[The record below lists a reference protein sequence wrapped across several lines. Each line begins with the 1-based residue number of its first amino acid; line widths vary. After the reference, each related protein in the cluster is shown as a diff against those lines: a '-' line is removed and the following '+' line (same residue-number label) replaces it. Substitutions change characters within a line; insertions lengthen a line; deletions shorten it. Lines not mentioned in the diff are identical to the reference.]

1 MSILSKKI
9 LSNSLWM
16 MLEKIISMFGLIFV
30 MSYVAKYIG
39 PTNFGKIALCTT
51 IFSFIQ
57 LLTWFGNQEILF
69 KRVSKNPISGLKF
82 LNSTQNLRKL
92 LFSLFS
98 LPVLAW
104 LFIYTDQLTFIFGI
118 ATTIATFF
126 LIQDIFVIY
135 NNAILKSY
143 INTIANIAGLVI
155 AFTVRYFIAL
165 LELPAEYLAIPIVLV
180 TLIPYLAK
188 RYYFNAG
195 DHAPRILSKSYSK
208 YYFHAG
214 SALVLSS
221 LSVALYV
228 QITNLMLVHLAS
240 TYELGLYTVASNIG
254 MAWGFVNQSLI
265 TSVMTKVY
273 KEKNNSIA
281 YSMFAKLNLLI
292 VAISSCV
299 VMGFVVLGHW
309 VISLLYGNAYL
320 ATVPLLVVMA
330 FAGMFSGLGTSA
342 ARLIIRE
349 EGYSYISKKMLCM
362 AVCSVPI
369 SYFCIKYFG
378 LMGAAYSIT
387 LIELLSATLFNYFYK
402 NGIIFKVHFWFF
414 YRSKLKNS
422 LEL

>member
-39 PTNFGKIALCTT
+39 PTNFGKIALATT
-51 IFSFIQ
+51 IFTFVQ
-57 LLTWFGNQEILF
+57 TLTWFGNQEILF
-69 KRVSKNPISGLKF
+69 KRVSKNPFSGLKF

-118 ATTIATFF
+118 ATALATFI

-143 INTIANIAGLVI
+143 INTLVNIAGLAI
-155 AFTVRYFIAL
+155 AFAVRYLIVLF
-165 LELPAEYLAIPIVLV
+165 ELPAEYLAIPIVLV
-180 TLIPYLAK
+180 TLIPYVAK
-188 RYYFNAG
+188 RYYFNLA
-195 DHAPRILSKSYSK
+195 DHAPRIRSATYSK
-208 YYFHAG
+208 YYLYAG
-214 SALVLSS
+214 SALVLST
-221 LSVALYV
+221 LSIALYV
-228 QITNLMLVHLAS
+228 QITNLMLVHLTS
-240 TYELGLYTVASNIG
+240 TYELGLYAVASSIG

-265 TSVMTKVY
+265 TSVMTKIY
-273 KEKNNSIA
+273 KEKNNNIA
-281 YSMFAKLNLLI
+281 YGMFAKLNVLI
-292 VAISSCV
+292 ITISCGAII
-299 VMGFVVLGHW
+299 GFAVLGHW
-309 VISLLYGNAYL
+309 IITLLYGQAYL
-320 ATVPLLVVMA
+320 PAVPLLVVMA
-330 FAGMFSGLGTSA
+330 FAGMFSGLGTAA

-362 AVCSVPI
+362 AICSIPI

-378 LMGAAYSIT
+378 LIGAAYGIA
-387 LIELLSATLFNYFYK
+387 LIELISATLFNYFYK
-402 NGIIFKVHFWFF
+402 NGIIFKVHLWPFF
-414 YRSKLKNS
+414 QQKFKS
-422 LEL
+422 

>member
-39 PTNFGKIALCTT
+39 PTNFGKIALATT
-51 IFSFIQ
+51 IFTFVQ
-57 LLTWFGNQEILF
+57 TLTWFGNQEILF
-69 KRVSKNPISGLKF
+69 KRVSKNPFSGLKF

-118 ATTIATFF
+118 ATALATYF
-126 LIQDIFVIY
+126 LVQDIFVIY

-143 INTIANIAGLVI
+143 INTIVNVVGLAI
-155 AFTVRYFIAL
+155 AFAVRYIIVLF
-165 LELPAEYLAIPIVLV
+165 ELPAEYLAIPIVLV
-180 TLIPYLAK
+180 TLIPYVSK
-188 RYYFNAG
+188 RYYFNLA
-195 DHAPRILSKSYSK
+195 DYAPRVRSVAYSK
-208 YYFHAG
+208 YYLYAG
-214 SALVLSS
+214 SALVLST
-221 LSVALYV
+221 LSIALYV
-228 QITNLMLVHLAS
+228 QVTNLMLVHLTS
-240 TYELGLYTVASNIG
+240 TYELGLYAVASSIG

-265 TSVMTKVY
+265 TSVMTKIY
-273 KEKNNSIA
+273 KEKNDNIA
-281 YSMFAKLNLLI
+281 YGMFAKLNLLI
-292 VAISSCV
+292 IAISSGAII
-299 VMGFVVLGHW
+299 GFAVLGHW
-309 VISLLYGNAYL
+309 IISLLYGQAYL
-320 ATVPLLVVMA
+320 PAVPLLIVMA
-330 FAGMFSGLGTSA
+330 FAGMFSGLGTAA

-378 LMGAAYSIT
+378 LMGAAYGIA
-387 LIELLSATLFNYFYK
+387 LIELISATLFNYFYK
-402 NGIIFKVHFWFF
+402 NGIIFKVHLWPFF
-414 YRSKLKNS
+414 QQKFKS
-422 LEL
+422 